1 VLSAIQHS
9 NFRSSFERQSR
20 QHVVLVHPLRDC
32 SSQCSRSTLSKP
44 RRLPSSS
51 KCTISIFLSR
61 SFPVQWAISFVCA
74 RHRRSCPWIASLI
87 VSSLPSSADFKSR
100 PETQGSS
107 SSDLSFS
114 SSHIGR
120 HERWSL
126 RSISLVCLV
135 VLTFPQSSYRRI
147 GLPCLHSFEHPYTLE
162 FRKLGP
168 IFSARECRRTASSQ
182 RTG

>member
-1 VLSAIQHS
+1 M
-9 NFRSSFERQSR
+9 FE
-20 QHVVLVHPLRDC
+20 
-32 SSQCSRSTLSKP
+32 STLSKP

-51 KCTISIFLSR
+51 ECTTSIFPSR
-61 SFPVQWAISFVCA
+61 SFPIQWTFSFLCA
-74 RHRRSCPWIASLI
+74 RHHESCPWTVSII
-87 VSSLPSSADFKSR
+87 VSLLLSSADFKSR

-114 SSHIGR
+114 SSHIGC

-126 RSISLVCLV
+126 RSIPLVCLV

-168 IFSARECRRTASSQ
+168 ISSAGECRRAPFAKHWLAG
-182 RTG
+182 RT